1 MSQRLGQELNVYVK
15 ERFNLRG
22 SSFGGRNHT
31 TIYESAG
38 KGQRKSASF
47 EVMTNISKFYGI
59 PLDYFAQFIDD
70 EQSEVHNLSETE
82 LEIWS
87 ALNNKV
93 KEEIY
98 YKKGDLLADWLRSFF
113 VNHEEAHSFFRS
125 VILFNFRRKISIN
138 SSIVE
143 FSSGELYNLG

>member
-1 MSQRLGQELNVYVK
+1 MSQRLGQEL
-15 ERFNLRG
+15 RRLRKKKG
-22 SSFGGRNHT
+22 LT
-31 TIYESAG
+31 LEEAASAAG
-38 KGQRKSASF
+38 ITLQYMSLLEKGQRKSASF

-125 VILFNFRRKISIN
+125 IALFNFRRKNNDYFIYS
-138 SSIVE
+138 
-143 FSSGELYNLG
+143 